1 MKFEN
6 EKDVKEW
13 FNTYLPQSDV
23 KNVLLDVEME
33 GVTVTIQLKKNL
45 SEYIKEHAPKML
57 IFISGGDAYKVYK
70 FYINT
75 GDGVKTVYVL
85 KNGDKIIDV
94 ICLYEF
100 LNYEEFGYNKN
111 LTLPVD
117 RVLVKE

>member
-6 EKDVKEW
+6 EKDVKEG
-13 FNTYLPQSDV
+13 FNTYLPQCDV
-23 KNVLLDVEME
+23 KKVLVDDKTGDVA
-33 GVTVTIQLKKNL
+33 VNIQLKKNL
-45 SEYIKEHAPKML
+45 SEYIKECAPKML
-57 IFISGGDAYKVYK
+57 IFISGGNAYKAYK

-111 LTLPVD
+111 LTLPVE
-117 RVLVKE
+117 RILVKE